1 MTAQEL
7 TKQLC
12 HYLRN
17 TLASDE
23 ANPSIIAT
31 VKEFLEKGVDPSL
44 PEVPY
49 SGPPII
55 DAIQMMH
62 DIEVVRLLH
71 YDTFDKNMKTKY
83 SDWIHDYQ
91 WGYDICV
98 IRYHSI
104 ENILTLKY
112 KSSIYHSYYIGRY
125 IVEKYNAINPHVYDM
140 IHDPDDSD
148 DSYPDQRPFQE
159 ELIRDHIETEKEMKE
174 RIYTQKTIQAYCD
187 FFGFDYNY
195 IQTREEELPDDFAKQ
210 WNE

>member
-44 PEVPY
+44 PEDPY

-62 DIEVVRLLH
+62 DIEVVRLLY
-71 YDTFDKNMKTKY
+71 YDTFDKNMKSKY

-91 WGYDICV
+91 WGYDICAT
-98 IRYHSI
+98 RYHSI
-104 ENILTLKY
+104 DNILTLKY
-112 KSSIYHSYYIGRY
+112 KESIYHSYYVERAI
-125 IVEKYNAINPHVYDM
+125 IEKYNAIKPHGRDM
-140 IHDPDDSD
+140 LYYPDDSEESD
-148 DSYPDQRPFQE
+148 PDQRPFQE
-159 ELIRDHIETEKEMKE
+159 ELIRDHIETEKEKK
-174 RIYTQKTIQAYCD
+174 RSTYLQKTIQAYCD
-187 FFGFDYNY
+187 FLGIDYHY

>member
-31 VKEFLEKGVDPSL
+31 VKEFLNKGLDPSL

-62 DIEVVRLLH
+62 DIEVVRLLY

-83 SDWIHDYQ
+83 SDYIHDYQ

-98 IRYHSI
+98 TRYHSI

-112 KSSIYHSYYIGRY
+112 KESIYHLYYAEREI
-125 IVEKYNAINPHVYDM
+125 IEKYNAIKPHGRDM
-140 IHDPDDSD
+140 ILDPDEPD
-148 DSYPDQRPFQE
+148 DPDMDQRHYQE
-159 ELIRDHIETEKEMKE
+159 ELIRDCIETEQEAKE
-174 RIYTQKTIQAYCD
+174 RVYLQKTIQAYCD

-195 IQTREEELPDDFAKQ
+195 IQTREEDLPDDFAKQ